1 MSRKLPPGVY
11 FDEHRQQFHG
21 QIMLPTGKRTSV
33 YGKTAREVS
42 RKLNAVRRE
51 IEAGLHGSLDSTKS
65 LRAFID
71 DWLTNRKA
79 SLRLGTFISYTRLIE
94 NHLGD
99 LADRPINTIRAKDL
113 HDLYTAE
120 LKKGFSPATVRRLH
134 VLLHDVLKTAMRLDL
149 IPRNVATFVDPP
161 SVPHTEFVPLTEY
174 EVQRFLFEA
183 REDRLGVVY
192 LLALAT
198 GMRAGEYLGLQW
210 SNVSLARRQVR
221 VRTTLHRYKGQFVLE
236 ETKSRTSRRDIPLPE
251 SVCLALAAHQMQQ
264 EMERDL
270 AGAAWDASWNIV
282 FCSPIGTPLHGDM
295 IYRHFKGL
303 LKAAR
308 LSTST
313 RVHDLRHTFATL
325 LLERG
330 VNIRAVSEL
339 LGHASVTITLNT
351 YGHVT
356 PKMQDTALEHIT
368 QIVALP
374 EPSSADDTTNGED

>member
-1 MSRKLPPGVY
+1 
-11 FDEHRQQFHG
+11 
-21 QIMLPTGKRTSV
+21 
-33 YGKTAREVS
+33 
-42 RKLNAVRRE
+42 
-51 IEAGLHGSLDSTKS
+51 
-65 LRAFID
+65 
-71 DWLTNRKA
+71 
-79 SLRLGTFISYTRLIE
+79 
-94 NHLGD
+94 
-99 LADRPINTIRAKDL
+99 
-113 HDLYTAE
+113 
-120 LKKGFSPATVRRLH
+120 
-134 VLLHDVLKTAMRLDL
+134 
-149 IPRNVATFVDPP
+149 VATFVDPP

-270 AGAAWDASWNIV
+270 AGAAWDASWNLV